1 MDRSQYAEARAAF
14 ERAVRADPLMFKAHY
29 QLSLACA
36 RLGDEAAA
44 GQYLERY
51 RQTIRGVQK
60 MIDELRMATGTTP
73 FEPRLMLFGKVPG
86 LISI

>member
-1 MDRSQYAEARAAF
+1 MAGLIAMDRSQYADARAAL
-14 ERAVRADPLMFKAHY
+14 ERAVHAAPLMFKAHY

-44 GQYLERY
+44 SQYLEQY

-60 MIDELRMATGTTP
+60 MIDELRMATGPTGTDP
-73 FEPRLMLFGKVPG
+73 VRR
-86 LISI
+86 